1 MADIKLSDAL
11 ALYRTPAKDE
21 FPAIESRTVLNRIMK
36 TAGTAFPRVR
46 TTGFLTDIALP
57 EKDGDI
63 HFYIETRE
71 GADKADEP
79 MMACEIQGIFKKGEK
94 EDPRMKDFRQ
104 LFGKQVVVEALFRC
118 WPEHLRD
125 SRQPHLFQLHPVLS
139 IGAAGEKPIDFLDRV
154 VWPTG
159 EDEEEKDKT
168 FTATAAPPNGLE
180 IKNDGVRIVFET
192 PSKSMKREN
201 YIHVDGFVREAAKKH
216 TGGLVFQL
224 FETEQSQA
232 PIECFTAKGSPL
244 FDKVQKLKPG
254 HYEVGG
260 LSGLDIPA
268 LANPAP
274 TWKVR
279 LSPVLSL
286 KKV

>member
-11 ALYRTPAKDE
+11 ALYRTPATDE
-21 FPAIESRTVLNRIMK
+21 FPAIESRTILNRIMAN
-36 TAGTAFPRVR
+36 AGTKFPRVR

-57 EKDGDI
+57 EKDGDV
-63 HFYIETRE
+63 HFYIETKE
-71 GADKADEP
+71 GADLANEP
-79 MMACEIQGIFKKGEK
+79 MMACEIQGIFKAGEK

-125 SRQPHLFQLHPVLS
+125 SRQPHFFQLHPVLS
-139 IGAAGEKPIDFLDRV
+139 IGKVGDNPIDFLDRV

-159 EDEEEKDKT
+159 EDPEEKDKT
-168 FTATAAPPNGLE
+168 FSAASAPPKDLA
-180 IKNDGVRIVFET
+180 ITSDGKRIVFKT

-201 YIHVDGFVREAAKKH
+201 YIHVSGFVRQAPKKH
-216 TGGLVFQL
+216 AAGFGFQL
-224 FETEQSQA
+224 FETQNSQD
-232 PIECFTAKGSPL
+232 PIDCFAATGTPM
-244 FDKVQKLKPG
+244 FDKIKNLKPG
-254 HYEVGG
+254 QYEVGG
-260 LSGLDIPA
+260 LSGLDLPA
-268 LANPAP
+268 LVTSSPA
-274 TWKVR
+274 WKVR

>member
-1 MADIKLSDAL
+1 
-11 ALYRTPAKDE
+11 
-21 FPAIESRTVLNRIMK
+21 
-36 TAGTAFPRVR
+36 
-46 TTGFLTDIALP
+46 
-57 EKDGDI
+57 
-63 HFYIETRE
+63 
-71 GADKADEP
+71 

-94 EDPRMKDFRQ
+94 EDSRMKDFRQ
-104 LFGKQVVVEALFRC
+104 LFGKKVVVEALFRC

-125 SRQPHLFQLHPVLS
+125 STQPHLFQLHPVLS
-139 IGAAGEKPIDFLDRV
+139 IGAADGTPIDFLDRV

-168 FTATAAPPNGLE
+168 FSAASAPPKGLA
-180 IKNDGVRIVFET
+180 ITSDGKRIVFKT

-201 YIHVDGFVREAAKKH
+201 YIHVDGFVREAPRKQTA
-216 TGGLVFQL
+216 GLIFQL
-224 FETEQSQA
+224 FETQQSQE
-232 PIECFTAKGSPL
+232 PIECFTAKGTPL
-244 FDKVQKLKPG
+244 FDKVQNLKPG

-260 LSGLDIPA
+260 LSGLDLLE
-268 LANPAP
+268 LAGQSP